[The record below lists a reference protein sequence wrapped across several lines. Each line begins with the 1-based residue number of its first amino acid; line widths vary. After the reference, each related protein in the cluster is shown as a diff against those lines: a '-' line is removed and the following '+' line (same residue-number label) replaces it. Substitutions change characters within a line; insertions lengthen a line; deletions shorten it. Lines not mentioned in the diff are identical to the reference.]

1 MGQRASRIIVGL
13 LIVVLFLATGCD
25 LGMLEANTGSLAI
38 RLGDSSRS
46 LVWEPELDMDIASY
60 TIKGTGPTANDSFEV
75 SGHTEGLFTKDGLA
89 VGSWT
94 ITVDGYNADSEKIA
108 TVHATATVT
117 RNATTPV
124 TVVLRPLEGMG
135 YLSID
140 MSWTDSQG
148 VLVNPMASM
157 VIRDEQGNDIQDI
170 SDPVA
175 LNISGQTA
183 NVTVIDLPSGW
194 YEVMVKLSDG
204 ASTVWQG
211 VFVLRV
217 VENTTTWGIVVI
229 PEDQIQIGPGAGTVA
244 ITIQEDMD
252 DPLGVG
258 FSGMPDSVEAGTEI
272 TLTSTGTYSGTEQYR
287 WYINGV
293 RQADQTASSFSYT
306 FDTAGTQTV
315 SLLVLDG
322 GALGGYGRSIVIEG
336 GVAQPTVLSISVK
349 TPPTKIE
356 YVLGEDLDL
365 SNLML
370 TASYTDTTESNVS
383 WGLEGLTAEPTH
395 GTPLTEAGT
404 KVVTVFYGGKSSTFT
419 VNVGPS
425 YTGIGTLA
433 DPYIAYTAVGLDTI
447 RRVIIG
453 EDGGSNQ
460 LNAVIHLG
468 ADIDL
473 NEIDSIGDNWI
484 PLGNTTLPFRG
495 TFDGNGHTI
504 SNLRINRPTGDYV
517 GFFGAQSGV
526 ISGVIRDVQ
535 LVNVQVCGKS
545 NVGSLVGFSSG
556 AIDNCHSAGTVSG
569 NYQYVGG
576 LIGCVIGSV
585 DNCSFTGS
593 VSGLGNWIGGLVGAS
608 TGSISHSRASG
619 SVEGTSST
627 GGLVGRT
634 GGTSGSIN
642 YCHSQMNVHG
652 LWAVGGLVGHA
663 YGGSWI
669 EYCYATGSVNG
680 NEDYIGGLVGHLES
694 SSLINSSY
702 ALGSVT
708 GRGYVGGIVGRANGN
723 VSNCYATGDVSGLAD
738 LIGGIAGYIESSLI
752 SDSFAANKVLVHD
765 SSSSNSHFHRLTGH
779 NQFGGLNNNYAN
791 SEMILPSGI
800 VANASHNG
808 VDGED
813 ATLSQFKSSD
823 YFSDTATWSDA
834 ATWNDAQIWVLSDG
848 DFPHLA
854 WE

>member
-1 MGQRASRIIVGL
+1 
-13 LIVVLFLATGCD
+13 
-25 LGMLEANTGSLAI
+25 
-38 RLGDSSRS
+38 
-46 LVWEPELDMDIASY
+46 
-60 TIKGTGPTANDSFEV
+60 
-75 SGHTEGLFTKDGLA
+75 
-89 VGSWT
+89 
-94 ITVDGYNADSEKIA
+94 
-108 TVHATATVT
+108 
-117 RNATTPV
+117 
-124 TVVLRPLEGMG
+124 
-135 YLSID
+135 
-140 MSWTDSQG
+140 
-148 VLVNPMASM
+148 
-157 VIRDEQGNDIQDI
+157 
-170 SDPVA
+170 
-175 LNISGQTA
+175 
-183 NVTVIDLPSGW
+183 
-194 YEVMVKLSDG
+194 
-204 ASTVWQG
+204 
-211 VFVLRV
+211 
-217 VENTTTWGIVVI
+217 
-229 PEDQIQIGPGAGTVA
+229 
-244 ITIQEDMD
+244 MD
-252 DPLGVG
+252 DPLSVG
-258 FSGMPDSVEAGTEI
+258 FSGMPDSVEAGDTV
-272 TLTSTGTYSGTEQYR
+272 TLTSTGLYSGNVQYR
-287 WYINGV
+287 WYVNGV
-293 RQADQTASSFSYT
+293 RQTDQTASSFSHT
-306 FDTAGTQTV
+306 FNAAGTHMV

-404 KVVTVFYGGKSSTFT
+404 MVVTVFYGGKSSTFT

-447 RRVIIG
+447 RRMISG

-473 NEIDSIGDNWI
+473 NDIDSIGDNWI

-504 SNLRINRPTGDYV
+504 SNLRINRPTDDYV

-535 LVNVQVCGKS
+535 LVNVQICGKS
-545 NVGSLVGFSSG
+545 DVGSLAGFSSG

-576 LIGCVIGSV
+576 LLGGVSGSV

-593 VSGLGNWIGGLVGAS
+593 VSGLSNWVGGLVGAS
-608 TGSISHSRASG
+608 TGSISHSSASG
-619 SVEGTSST
+619 SVEGTYST

-634 GGTSGSIN
+634 VATSGSIN
-642 YCHSQMNVHG
+642 YCYSQMNVHG
-652 LWAVGGLVGHA
+652 LWGVGGLVGHA

-680 NEDYIGGLVGHLES
+680 IEDYIGGLVGHLES

-708 GRGYVGGIVGRANGN
+708 GRGYVGGIVGRTSGN
-723 VSNCYATGDVSGLAD
+723 VSNCYATGDVSGRAD
-738 LIGGIAGYIESSLI
+738 FIGGLAGFIENSLI
-752 SDSFAANKVLVHD
+752 TDSFAANNVLVRD
-765 SSSSNSHFHRLTGH
+765 SSSSNSRFHRITAH
-779 NQFGGLNNNYAN
+779 SHFGGLNNNYAN